1 VDFVSY
7 FTCTPH
13 FLNVWDVLRERRVDG
28 QSVVDMWSD
37 VLESPEESVGLG
49 PAARARAASRL
60 RSAMRTDCTRN
71 SRAKRAWVYLGAI
84 FDRTTGPKSR
94 RTAHCWE

>member
-37 VLESPEESVGLG
+37 VLESPEEIEG
-49 PAARARAASRL
+49 
-60 RSAMRTDCTRN
+60 
-71 SRAKRAWVYLGAI
+71 
-84 FDRTTGPKSR
+84 
-94 RTAHCWE
+94 